1 MHDGRDQSWARAG
14 HSCHL
19 LRRKGWPQ
27 ALINFVPVCAAR
39 GDSALVVSE
48 QPKLAPDRME
58 ALQSRLQ
65 LAPQQSDPLLTKPL
79 LLRLEA
85 LILHGSIFERWS

>member
-1 MHDGRDQSWARAG
+1 
-14 HSCHL
+14 
-19 LRRKGWPQ
+19 
-27 ALINFVPVCAAR
+27 
-39 GDSALVVSE
+39 VVSE
-48 QPKLAPDRME
+48 QPKLEPDRME

-65 LAPQQSDPLLTKPL
+65 LASQQSDPLLTKPL